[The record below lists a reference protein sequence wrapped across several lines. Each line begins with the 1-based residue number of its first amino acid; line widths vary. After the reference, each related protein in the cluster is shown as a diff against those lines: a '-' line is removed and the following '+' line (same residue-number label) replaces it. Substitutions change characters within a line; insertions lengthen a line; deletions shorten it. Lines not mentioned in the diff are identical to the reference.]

1 MLGDDPF
8 RQAFEMHGGHQ
19 YVDVLGAVAQPGGHV
34 DGRADVVVAFEEQGM
49 AGGEAGA
56 QRERGA
62 HARRPP
68 GEVGR
73 ELDTGPLLDGDDHAS
88 VTEPFGDPYTP
99 FGSHFANQRAERAED
114 ASGGIIAVGG
124 RVVRE
129 PRQIDEDEG
138 PRYSHPTDRTAL
150 PDDDQ
155 VPPLRYVCHMAPRF
169 TYSRWDGTQRG
180 FDLDAD
186 LLFDQLTDEL
196 LYHGDVNAALRRM
209 MQEGMRG
216 PDGERLDGLRDML
229 DRLRHERQNRLEQSN
244 LGGVYDEIAAEL
256 DDIID
261 EERHAIENAV
271 RDAEASG
278 EQRRA
283 DAAHNTAAERNMR
296 LDLMPDDLAGKVR
309 ELSAYDFESA
319 DAQQRFEQMM
329 DKLRQQLMQQAVD
342 QMSDGLQNMTP
353 ADMQRMKDM
362 LAALNEMLE
371 KHQQGEDPGFEQFME
386 EFGDFFPEDPQSVEE
401 LLEAMAKRMAAMQA
415 MLNSMTPDQRAQLQQ
430 LSDQLLSDMDLQ
442 WQMGQLGANLQQ
454 MFPQLNWGQSYDFD
468 GQDPMGFDQAMQ
480 AMADLGDLD
489 QLEHLLQSATN
500 PGALAEADMDRV
512 RELLGDD
519 AAASLER
526 LSQLTKMLEEAGLIE
541 NKEGRLELTPRGLR
555 AIGSNALRD
564 LFTKLTKEHVGQ
576 HQTHELGQ
584 GHERTYQTKAYE
596 FGDPFQLDLHNT
608 IRNALRRTG
617 QGTPVRLEP
626 DDFEIERTEH
636 LTRSSTVLMLDLSM
650 SMPMR
655 DNFLPAKKVAMA
667 LHHLISSQ
675 FPRDYLGLVGFSET
689 ARVITADQLPEVSWD
704 FVYGTNMHHG
714 FTLARQLLSKQTGTK
729 QIIMITDGEPTAHVT
744 PQGDVY
750 FNYPPVRETIEA
762 TLREVVRCT
771 RDQIRINTFVLDAT
785 TALTQFIERL
795 TEINGGRAFYTT
807 NEALGD
813 YVLVDFLEHRRR
825 MTQRRAG

>member
-1 MLGDDPF
+1 
-8 RQAFEMHGGHQ
+8 
-19 YVDVLGAVAQPGGHV
+19 
-34 DGRADVVVAFEEQGM
+34 M
-49 AGGEAGA
+49 AA
-56 QRERGA
+56 
-62 HARRPP
+62 
-68 GEVGR
+68 
-73 ELDTGPLLDGDDHAS
+73 
-88 VTEPFGDPYTP
+88 
-99 FGSHFANQRAERAED
+99 
-114 ASGGIIAVGG
+114 
-124 RVVRE
+124 
-129 PRQIDEDEG
+129 
-138 PRYSHPTDRTAL
+138 
-150 PDDDQ
+150 
-155 VPPLRYVCHMAPRF
+155 RF

-209 MQEGMRG
+209 MQDGMRG

-229 DRLRHERQNRLEQSN
+229 ERLRQERQQRLEQSN
-244 LGGVYDEIAAEL
+244 LGGVYDEIANEL

-278 EQRRA
+278 DQRRS
-283 DAAHNTAAERNMR
+283 DAARNTAAERNMR
-296 LDLMPDDLAGKVR
+296 LDLMPNDLAGKVR

-319 DAQQRFEQMM
+319 DAQRRFEQML
-329 DKLRQQLMQQAVD
+329 DKLRQELMQQAVD
-342 QMSDGLQNMTP
+342 QMSAGVQGMTP
-353 ADMQRMKDM
+353 EDMARMKDM

-371 KHQQGEDPGFEQFME
+371 RHQQGEDPRFEQFMD
-386 EFGDFFPEDPQSVEE
+386 EFGEFFPENPQSVEE

-415 MLNSMTPDQRAQLQQ
+415 MLNSMTPEQRAQLQQ
-430 LSDQLLSDMDLQ
+430 LSEQLLSDMDLQ
-442 WQMGQLGANLQQ
+442 WQMDQLGSNLQQ
-454 MFPQLNWGQSYDFD
+454 MFPQLNWGQSYDFE
-468 GQDPMGFDQAMQ
+468 GQDPMGMSQAMQ

-489 QLEHLLQSATN
+489 QLEHLLQNATN

-512 RELLGDD
+512 RDLLGDD
-519 AAASLER
+519 AAKSLER

-576 HQTHELGQ
+576 HQTHQLGQ
-584 GHERTYQTKAYE
+584 GHERTYQTKQYE
-596 FGDPFQLDLHNT
+596 FGDPFQLDLHRT
-608 IRNALRRTG
+608 IRNAISRGG
-617 QGTPVRLEP
+617 QGTPVKLQP

-636 LTRSSTVLMLDLSM
+636 HTRSSTVLMLDLSM
-650 SMPMR
+650 SMPIR

-689 ARVITADQLPEVSWD
+689 ARVITAEQLPEVSWD

-729 QIIMITDGEPTAHVT
+729 QIIMITDGEPTAHIT

-771 RDQIRINTFVLDAT
+771 REQIRINTFVLDAT

-795 TEINGGRAFYTT
+795 TEINGGRAFYTD
-807 NEALGD
+807 NQSLGD